1 MAVGAVSVG
10 VLEAVIRLRDTMSPA
25 IDNLGK
31 KMRRFGGQMQR
42 AGKQLTA
49 SLTLPIA
56 AAAFAAVRA
65 GETIDGAMRT
75 IAVGTGAT
83 GAALEGLKESFS
95 AVFREVPQ
103 SAATVATVLAD
114 LNTVTAA
121 TGPTLEHLA
130 VALLDS
136 ARVLGE
142 EAAPNALKFART
154 LEQFAIP
161 AEHGVEVLDMF
172 FATAQRTG
180 AGMGDLIG
188 QAGTFAV
195 VLKNVGFSLDESVA
209 LFGELSK
216 GSIEVTRVMPGLNA
230 AFRRWAGEGLD
241 AKAMLVET
249 IEAMRSAASRTESL
263 NIATQA
269 FGAEGA
275 SRLNDAVL
283 EGKLNLEAM
292 ATAVDGTAG
301 AIAEATEGTETFS
314 EHLAV
319 LRNRATTA
327 LAPFGD
333 ELKRALVGFMPVV
346 EAIAAKFNGWAKAFG
361 ALPTPVKNTAL
372 AVVAFLAALGPVI
385 LAVGAL
391 SGSIGSL
398 IPIVT
403 SFGGFL
409 FGTAKTVGAV
419 STALTAM
426 GSTLTSLGGFLF
438 GTATTVGA
446 LSTALAALFTW
457 PGMLAAAFVVLV
469 LKVEPLRALLAA
481 TARLILT
488 GVVVGLET
496 LWGWLQSVGIGIQT
510 FVVAKLETLWEWLQ
524 AVARGVA
531 SFVGALASM
540 IPGAGRLGE
549 AMAGLAGTFDGI
561 TAALRGTSGEA
572 ETVAETALDLSG
584 EVDTLGAAV
593 PPVTAAVA
601 AFGAATGGAAAPTAA
616 LTRTIQEQAGVLRGI
631 EIGYRSTRQNIE
643 ALITTQGVMISGQRL
658 AAAGFT
664 SFVGPIRAAR
674 GELGLLDEAM
684 NPPGGFFSGL
694 QSSLSGFM
702 SGLTGGGGLAGFF
715 ENLGGGVVEGFGNI
729 LSGGLSSLISAGTQL
744 AVEGLQKLGGMVLK
758 GLGKVWSGIK
768 GLFGRST
775 EDNIRITGERLGW
788 AIGGGLQSTIAE
800 TADAIGHD
808 YTAMLLHLSEITQ
821 EQGGVM
827 LAGYQRVA
835 RTGRDLFSMVQEGRI
850 SVEQAMG
857 ALGPVLTELAANF
870 DEAGEAGQ
878 LQFTELIQVAAEMG
892 VSVEDLSALVGGTL
906 ARDALGTELNRA
918 LIDANGN
925 ILDLAG
931 SIRAIPSTIPIRADL
946 DVSLDNFR
954 DELSGAFSE
963 YSGGEY
969 QIPGF
974 ARGTR
979 GFEDFGK
986 RGTLAVLHGREA
998 VVPAGSAVPGTD
1010 ALAREIAALRRDL
1023 ATDRAFQSTL
1033 MPKMLAAAMQQGGA
1047 VV

>member
-1 MAVGAVSVG
+1 MAAGAVSVG

-42 AGKQLTA
+42 AGRQLTA

-56 AAAFAAVRA
+56 GAAFAAVRA

-292 ATAVDGTAG
+292 ETAVDGTAG
-301 AIAEATEGTETFS
+301 AIAEASEGTETFS
-314 EHLAV
+314 EHLAT
-319 LRNRATTA
+319 LRNRVSET

-333 ELKRALVGFMPVV
+333 ELKRALEDFMPVV
-346 EAIAAKFNGWAKAFG
+346 EAIADKLNDWGRAFG
-361 ALPTPVKNTAL
+361 ALPTPVKNTVL
-372 AVVAFLAALGPVI
+372 AVGAFLAALGPVRWVI
-385 LAVGAL
+385 GAL

-398 IPIVT
+398 IGIVT

-409 FGTAKTVGAV
+409 FGTATKVGVV
-419 STALTAM
+419 STALTAL
-426 GSTLTSLGGFLF
+426 GSSLTSLGGFLF

-481 TARLILT
+481 TARLIQT
-488 GVVVGLET
+488 VVVVGLKE
-496 LWGWLQSVGIGIQT
+496 LWGLLQAVGIGIQT
-510 FVVAKLETLWEWLQ
+510 GVVVALETVWGWLQ

-549 AMAGLAGTFDGI
+549 AMTGLAGTFDGM

-572 ETVAETALDLSG
+572 ETVEWLHMSG
-584 EVDTLGAAV
+584 EVDKLGAAV
-593 PPVTAAVA
+593 MPVTAAVA
-601 AFGAATGGAAAPTAA
+601 AFGAACDHAADPTAA
-616 LTRTIQEQAGVLRGI
+616 LTRNIQEQAGVLRGI
-631 EIGYRSTRQNIE
+631 EIGYRSTRQNLE
-643 ALITTQGVMISGQRL
+643 ALITTQGVMLGGQRL

-674 GELGLLDEAM
+674 GELGLMDEAM

-925 ILDLAG
+925 IRDLAG